1 MAATIGKRIGYV
13 RRGVVA
19 IHGLHFSCHVCFPPF
34 RIDTESPGGKTTPH
48 QFNPVPWAGNAPGQG
63 PHEKSLKRPA
73 FTCVCFPQILAFL
86 AYKVKYETYNI
97 FPIFVKTFSF
107 IAPSWRR
114 AGRAPSFIRATAASL
129 AFLSRTTPQR
139 GLGAGTARPPVGG
152 VIWLRRLAALFEKH
166 YRSAAFIS
174 SSAL

>member
-1 MAATIGKRIGYV
+1 MADDFCHIFQCKRLHINFICNGRVCHYSRRIGIAQDYFIPLFFQ
-13 RRGVVA
+13 RKTCLCSR
-19 IHGLHFSCHVCFPPF
+19 IIKFRCLSDYNRTRTNNQYFLYISSLCHVCFPPF

-107 IAPSWRR
+107 IAPS
-114 AGRAPSFIRATAASL
+114 
-129 AFLSRTTPQR
+129 
-139 GLGAGTARPPVGG
+139 
-152 VIWLRRLAALFEKH
+152 
-166 YRSAAFIS
+166 
-174 SSAL
+174 